1 MIDATANL
9 AILSGALIGGGIF
22 LFIGFL
28 LGVDIAPEGGADAA
42 AAVRGASRRILIG
55 AVVGVLLLL
64 LTRWIVLAVAGGCL
78 VFLWPMLFGG
88 SRQEKLAAAKIEALA
103 AWAESLRDTIAGA
116 VGLEQAIP
124 STVYAASPAIRPTL
138 ILLADRMRMRV
149 PRGVAL
155 RQFADELDD
164 PTADLIVSALIMNAR
179 LRGPGLRHLLGAL
192 ADTARAELDLRQRIA
207 ASRAGTR
214 RSAQIV
220 VIFSIL
226 VMLGLALFNRSFVAP
241 YQSVQGQ
248 LVLLVVVILFALG
261 MMWMRRLSG
270 VRLPRRF
277 LTVTAPAGEEE
288 AG

>member
-9 AILSGALIGGGIF
+9 AILSGALIGGGVF

-42 AAVRGASRRILIG
+42 AAVRGASRRILMG

-88 SRQEKLAAAKIEALA
+88 TRQEKLAAAKIEALA

-149 PRGVAL
+149 PLGVAL

-179 LRGPGLRHLLGAL
+179 LRGPGLRHLLGAQ
-192 ADTARAELDLRQRIA
+192 ADTARAELDMRQRIA

-241 YQSVQGQ
+241 YESVQGQ

-277 LTVTAPAGEEE
+277 LTVTAPAGEED
-288 AG
+288 A

>member
-88 SRQEKLAAAKIEALA
+88 TRQEKLAAAKIEALA

-124 STVYAASPAIRPTL
+124 STVYAASPVIRPTL

-149 PRGVAL
+149 PLGVPL

-192 ADTARAELDLRQRIA
+192 ADTARAELDMRQRIA

-241 YQSVQGQ
+241 DESVQGQ

-277 LTVTAPAGEEE
+277 LTVTAPAGEED
-288 AG
+288 A

>member
-149 PRGVAL
+149 PLGVAL
-155 RQFADELDD
+155 RQFADELDN

-192 ADTARAELDLRQRIA
+192 ADTARAELDMRQRIA

-241 YQSVQGQ
+241 YESVQGQ

-277 LTVTAPAGEEE
+277 LTVTAPAGEED
-288 AG
+288 A

>member
-28 LGVDIAPEGGADAA
+28 LGVDIAPEGGADA

-88 SRQEKLAAAKIEALA
+88 TRQEKLAAAKIEALA

-149 PRGVAL
+149 PLGVAL

-179 LRGPGLRHLLGAL
+179 LRGPRLRHHLGHWP
-192 ADTARAELDLRQRIA
+192 TRRAPNWTCVS
-207 ASRAGTR
+207 ASRHPVRARGARR
-214 RSAQIV
+214 RS
-220 VIFSIL
+220 S
-226 VMLGLALFNRSFVAP
+226 SSSP
-241 YQSVQGQ
+241 S
-248 LVLLVVVILFALG
+248 
-261 MMWMRRLSG
+261 W
-270 VRLPRRF
+270 
-277 LTVTAPAGEEE
+277 
-288 AG
+288 